1 MWQLRGGELG
11 RIKVAQVDGMNVVV
25 WGVEICLGEGDWA
38 WNHIREDRRLG
49 DCGNLFCGDGGKVEF
64 MVKQGFLGKQRRLE
78 YLGRETKEAGVR
90 PCAEGD
96 YLFSLRGE
104 GREKADDEI
113 VNGASADVCSWL
125 NCWPSL

>member
-11 RIKVAQVDGMNVVV
+11 RMKGAQIDGVDVVV

-49 DCGNLFCGDGGKVEF
+49 DCDNLLCGDGGKVEF
-64 MVKQGFLGKQRRLE
+64 MVKQGFLVEQRGLE
-78 YLGRETKEAGVR
+78 RLGREAKVAGVR
-90 PCAEGD
+90 PGD
-96 YLFSLRGE
+96 YLFSLRGV
-104 GREKADDEI
+104 GREKADDKI

-125 NCWPSL
+125 NCWLSL